1 MIALTII
8 LIGNATTQPEV
19 PPPFTP
25 IPGIPATSTGHK
37 YVSGA
42 NSVADKS
49 ADEDDV
55 VRVPG
60 IIPPNVLP
68 LQSESSFGTVPRCDM
83 CVFMCGCVSVCI
95 WYGIMST

>member
-1 MIALTII
+1 MIALNII

-25 IPGIPATSTGHK
+25 IPGIPATTSTGHK
-37 YVSGA
+37 SVSGA

-83 CVFMCGCVSVCI
+83 CVCMCGCVYV
-95 WYGIMST
+95 YGMVL